1 MNIHNPTPLRHHVLK
16 PLLLLLLLFAA
27 IPTWAQDKPTVEEFI
42 DDTSDPTASE
52 LYYKVKDNS
61 GISPGLIKVLINAEV
76 ESFDGLMVEDEEGKK
91 WFKKNPGE
99 YWVLMAAYDEKNKEL
114 GAPLLKVNFKDDFQP
129 LEVVFE
135 KFDNIKIEPLHTYV
149 LKINVPEKELAYDD
163 DIKYV
168 RIKITP
174 PDAKPILTFD
184 SYNPDL
190 TNGEGVVPV
199 RKRKGR
205 PKGGEYPYDVTTS
218 GDLKYKDIKGAKLYF
233 DDIKNDA
240 LIEIPLEPVY
250 GTLRVMPE
258 PSSVPAKV
266 YENGQIIGSSNTDI
280 KVQAGRHIITI
291 KADGYK
297 EHVDTIQ
304 IPEGKYLPLKPKL
317 KNYNNF
323 TFTSKPNGAKITL
336 IPFNEYGV
344 PGDSIKIGETQCTKD
359 LTTGEY
365 GIQATKAGYLK
376 FDEKMTLS
384 SDNPNVHIKLLKIYN
399 YKNEFYAEGNF
410 KAGSFMGYGA
420 TIGGY
425 FQNVNAEVS
434 YLMGSGKSETI
445 YWSGNTNITLKL
457 GYGIPLSNRYRI
469 TPQAG
474 VGLVKL
480 KETIEEGGN
489 TTPADGA
496 NTTMGLVGVRFSAAI
511 ANHFAASISPEFGF
525 SMSKSKGYEAL
536 SEVSS
541 DVKKWGE
548 GFNVK
553 LGLTVFF

>member
-1 MNIHNPTPLRHHVLK
+1 MNIHNPTPLRHHVLQ

-135 KFDNIKIEPLHTYV
+135 KYDNIKIEPLHTYV
-149 LKINVPEKELAYDD
+149 LKINVPEKGYDYSNEK
-163 DIKYV
+163 IV
-168 RIKITP
+168 HIKITP
-174 PDAKPILTFD
+174 PNAELKLAGRVEKLRDGKGSVELAQGKHPWQVTATGYHSQNGDIVIKEGKKTD
-184 SYNPDL
+184 SLIVNLRPRMGKL
-190 TNGEGVVPV
+190 RIRTNAEAANVSVDGIKYE
-199 RKRKGR
+199 RI
-205 PKGGEYPYDVTTS
+205 TS
-218 GDLKYKDIKGAKLYF
+218 
-233 DDIKNDA
+233 
-240 LIEIPLEPVY
+240 EPV
-250 GTLRVMPE
+250 E
-258 PSSVPAKV
+258 
-266 YENGQIIGSSNTDI
+266 I
-280 KVQAGRHIITI
+280 KVGQRKVKVEA
-291 KADGYK
+291 KGYK
-297 EHVDTIQ
+297 TEERIVEIFENETSTEPFNLVDLNTY
-304 IPEGKYLPLKPKL
+304 K
-317 KNYNNF
+317 
-323 TFTSKPNGAKITL
+323 FTSSPSGAAI
-336 IPFNEYGV
+336 IVDGE
-344 PGDSIKIGETQCTKD
+344 SIGTTGGSQPCTKD

-365 GIQATKAGYLK
+365 RIQATKAGYLN
-376 FDEKMTLS
+376 FDEKMKLS
-384 SDNPNVHIKLLKIYN
+384 SDNPNVHVKLLKIYN

-445 YWSGNTNITLKL
+445 YWSGNNTPPIACTYSPSTNITLKL